1 MHVSL
6 SVGVKINVLF
16 FLLLLNTYVNHLELI
31 GLDWNKLK
39 EKLNPD
45 FDWEAAVQKA
55 LGNISIEEV
64 CSHLFL

>member
-1 MHVSL
+1 M
-6 SVGVKINVLF
+6 
-16 FLLLLNTYVNHLELI
+16 NTYVNHAEQI